1 MDSNIKNELRDLIFT
16 YYPDDNI
23 NDAVLLH
30 TCPYATDIHDDYT
43 TLCAC
48 GEAKMQQC
56 CEDI

>member
-1 MDSNIKNELRDLIFT
+1 MDSDVKYTLNDLIFT
-16 YYPDDNI
+16 YYHDDNI

-48 GEAKMQQC
+48 DETKRKQC
-56 CEDI
+56 CEAI